1 MSRAE
6 NQTTEGLGY
15 DAVLLASFG
24 GPEGQDDVIPFLRN
38 VTAGRGIPDERL
50 EEVATH
56 YRANGGVSPINEQN
70 RDLLAALEAEIAR
83 RDWSL
88 PLYWGNRNWDP
99 YIPEAL
105 QQMYDDGHRR
115 VLMLVTSAY
124 AGYSS
129 CCQYREDIAQAYGKT
144 GLEGKIDV
152 VKIRQFFYDRAFI
165 APFQEALA
173 AGLADVRAQLAAK
186 GEPEAKPKVVF
197 VTHSIPTAIAEAQG
211 PDHVK
216 DEYATDAYTA
226 QHLAVARTL
235 METVPEAAGLEHSL
249 VFQSRSGAPT
259 TPWLEPDINDAIEEY
274 AAAGTRGVVVMPIG
288 FVSDHMEVKWDLD
301 TEAKD
306 TAAEL
311 GLAFHRA
318 PTPGTHAAFVGGLVD
333 IVAEQLHGADGQP
346 PAAGEQVVPGDWSD
360 ICCVTGCRP
369 MLTARSGARRPAA
382 DPAPAASDAASS
394 DQAGPASR

>member
-1 MSRAE
+1 MSRVAE
-6 NQTTEGLGY
+6 ETTAGAQSLGF
-15 DAVLLASFG
+15 DAILLASFG

-70 RDLLAALEAEIAR
+70 RDLLAALEGEIAA
-83 RDWSL
+83 RDWHL

-99 YIPEAL
+99 YIPAAL
-105 QQMYDDGHRR
+105 QQMHDDGHRR

-129 CCQYREDIAQAYGKT
+129 CCQYREDIDKGLEST
-144 GLEGKIDV
+144 GLGDSLEI
-152 VKIRQFFYDRAFI
+152 VKIPQFFHDRAFI

-173 AGLADVRAQLAAK
+173 AGIEDVRAQLAAK
-186 GEPEAKPKVVF
+186 GEPDAQPKIVF

-216 DEYATDAYTA
+216 EEYGTDAYSA
-226 QHLAVARTL
+226 QHEAVARTL
-235 METVPEAAGLEHSL
+235 MRTVPAAAGLEHTL
-249 VFQSRSGAPT
+249 VFQSRSGAPS

-274 AAAGTRGVVVMPIG
+274 AEAGTRGVVVMPIG

-318 PTPGTHAAFVGGLVD
+318 PTPGTHAAFVSGLVD
-333 IVAEQLHGADGQP
+333 IIAGHLTGAEPKQSNGQ
-346 PAAGEQVVPGDWSD
+346 QVPGQWRD

-369 MLTARSGARRPAA
+369 RLTARSGASRPGT
-382 DPAPAASDAASS
+382 ASPTPSS
-394 DQAGPASR
+394 DSR

>member
-6 NQTTEGLGY
+6 NQSTPGLGY

-24 GPEGQDDVIPFLRN
+24 GPEGQEDVIPFLRN

-70 RDLLAALEAEIAR
+70 RDLLAALEAEIAGR
-83 RDWSL
+83 EWSL

-99 YIPEAL
+99 YIPDAL

-129 CCQYREDIAQAYGKT
+129 CCQYREDIDKGLEAT
-144 GLEGKIDV
+144 GLGEQLEI
-152 VKIRQFFYDRAFI
+152 VKIPQFFHDRAFI
-165 APFQEALA
+165 TPFQEALA
-173 AGLADVRAQLAAK
+173 TGITDVRAQLAAQ
-186 GEPEAKPKVVF
+186 GESEAQPKIVF

-211 PDHVK
+211 PEHVK
-216 DEYATDAYTA
+216 EEFGTDAYSA

-249 VFQSRSGAPT
+249 VFQSRSGAPS

-274 AAAGTRGVVVMPIG
+274 AEQGTRGVVVMPIG

-301 TEAKD
+301 TEAKE
-306 TAAEL
+306 TAGEL

-318 PTPGTHAAFVGGLVD
+318 PTPGIHAAFVSGLVD
-333 IVAEQLHGADGQP
+333 IVARQLEGAAPQQQ
-346 PAAGEQVVPGDWSD
+346 ANQKVPGTWDD

-369 MLTARSGARRPAA
+369 RLTARSAAPRREESRTGPSGA
-382 DPAPAASDAASS
+382 
-394 DQAGPASR
+394 

>member
-1 MSRAE
+1 MNHRAD
-6 NQTTEGLGY
+6 TTTTATDLGY

-70 RDLLAALEAEIAR
+70 RQLLAALEKEIAS
-83 RDWSL
+83 RDWHL

-99 YIPEAL
+99 YIAETL

-129 CCQYREDIAQAYGKT
+129 CCQYREDIDKGLEAT
-144 GLEGKIDV
+144 GLRGQLEI
-152 VKIRQFFYDRAFI
+152 VKIPQFFHDRAFI
-165 APFQEALA
+165 TPFREALA
-173 AGLADVRAQLAAK
+173 AGITDVRGQLAAQ
-186 GEPEAKPKVVF
+186 GEPEAQPKIVF

-211 PDHVK
+211 PEHVK
-216 DEYATDAYTA
+216 QEFGTDAYSA

-274 AAAGTRGVVVMPIG
+274 AEQGTRGVVVMPIG

-301 TEAKD
+301 TEAKE
-306 TAAEL
+306 TAGEL

-318 PTPGTHAAFVGGLVD
+318 PTPGIHAAFVSGLVD
-333 IVAEQLHGADGQP
+333 IVARQLDASAPQQQ
-346 PAAGEQVVPGDWSD
+346 ASQQVPGQWED

-369 MLTARSGARRPAA
+369 RLTARSAAPRPAETSTKPSGA
-382 DPAPAASDAASS
+382 
-394 DQAGPASR
+394 